1 MKPEIV
7 IMLTHNDLTVKN
19 AMEVFESCKDLP
31 VKNWGFK
38 DVGIPVDEM
47 IELNKAMKAAGK
59 TTYLEVVTY
68 TEEECLQGAQL
79 AIDCG
84 FDYLTGTVFFPSIV
98 EKMKGTG
105 IEYHPFGG
113 EVGGS
118 PVKLTGSIDEIVAD
132 CRRIMAQGADG
143 IDLTAYRYADGDP
156 LELTKAVAEAVGY
169 EKVMMAGSIGSKER
183 IRIME
188 ELGLSGYTMGSALF
202 NSVFVENGTFREN
215 LEYVLAYKKECEK

>member
-1 MKPEIV
+1 MKPEII

-38 DVGIPVDEM
+38 DVGIPVEEM

-59 TTYLEVVTY
+59 TTFLEVVTY
-68 TEEECLQGAQL
+68 TEEECLKGAQL

-105 IEYHPFGG
+105 ISYHPFGG
-113 EVGGS
+113 NVSGS
-118 PVKLTGSIDEIVAD
+118 PVTLKGTIEEIVAD
-132 CRRIMAQGADG
+132 CKRIMKAGADG
-143 IDLTAYRYADGDP
+143 VDLTAYRYADGDP
-156 LELTKAVAEAVGY
+156 LELTRAVADAIGY
-169 EKVMMAGSIGSKER
+169 DKVMMAGSIGSKER
-183 IRIME
+183 VKLME
-188 ELGLSGYTMGSALF
+188 DLGLAGYTMGSALF

-215 LEYVLAYKKECEK
+215 LEYVLKYKKGCE